1 MELARGTEPEKQ
13 GQLERL
19 KQFQHQHR
27 DAAAPALDAVKE
39 AALHGQNVFY
49 PLMDAARVCSLGQ
62 LTQAFFEVGG
72 KYRRGM

>member
-1 MELARGTEPEKQ
+1 MELARGTESEKQ

-19 KQFQHQHR
+19 EQFQRAYQ
-27 DAAAPALDAVKE
+27 DAAELALDAVKE
-39 AALHGQNVFY
+39 AALHGENVFY